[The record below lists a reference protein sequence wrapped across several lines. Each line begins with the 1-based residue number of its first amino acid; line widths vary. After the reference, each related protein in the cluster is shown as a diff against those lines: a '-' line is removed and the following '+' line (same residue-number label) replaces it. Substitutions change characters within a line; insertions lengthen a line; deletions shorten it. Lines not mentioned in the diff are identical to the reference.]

1 MCHFNKNVIL
11 PCDNLMNFT
20 KDISAMLFAIF
31 RQFFLLGC
39 MSFGGP
45 AAHLGYFKRHFV
57 DTLNWLT
64 SARYA
69 QLISLSQALPG
80 PGSSQVSFAIGVERA
95 GALGGIAAFLGF
107 TLPSF
112 LIMMLLAISAHQF
125 DAVYFAIIAGLKLF
139 AVVIV
144 ADATFSMA
152 KSFCTSITLKLLAVM
167 STLAL
172 VLFPMLGTQIAIL
185 ITAAIT
191 GAIWPLLKLGSPTET
206 ENTSSKKNNINW
218 IALGL
223 FALLLAVSFF
233 PLGQEFALFA
243 PFYQAGAMV
252 FGGGHVV
259 LPVLQA
265 GVPALS
271 DDQFLSAY
279 ASAQAVPGPMF
290 TIATYLGAQLTTEQ
304 PLMGALIATLLIFM
318 PGFLLILAFQK
329 SWLNLA
335 SKPRFAS
342 SIAALNAAVVGFLA
356 AALYSPIWTS
366 AVHNLWQVALVI
378 LAFAWL
384 RFKKPPIWWLLIVFI
399 TVGLGQHY
407 WAL

>member
-1 MCHFNKNVIL
+1 
-11 PCDNLMNFT
+11 
-20 KDISAMLFAIF
+20 MLVAIF

-57 DTLNWLT
+57 DTLNWLSDT
-64 SARYA
+64 RYA

-80 PGSSQVSFAIGVERA
+80 PGSSQVGFAIGVERA
-95 GALGGIAAFLGF
+95 GVIGGITAFIAF

-112 LIMMLLAISAHQF
+112 LIMLLLAVSAHQF
-125 DAVYFAIIAGLKLF
+125 DAIYFAIIAGLKLF

-144 ADATFSMA
+144 ADATLTMA
-152 KSFCTSITLKLLAVM
+152 KSFCTSAALKLIAVM

-172 VLFPMLGTQIAIL
+172 LLFPLLGTQIAIL
-185 ITAAIT
+185 VSAAAI
-191 GAIWPLLKLGSPTET
+191 GAIWPLLQL
-206 ENTSSKKNNINW
+206 NTQIDPKADTKSAFKW
-218 IALGL
+218 LPLGL
-223 FALLLAVSFF
+223 FVLLLAISFI
-233 PLGQEFALFA
+233 PLGDDLALFA

-271 DDQFLSAY
+271 NDQFLSAY
-279 ASAQAVPGPMF
+279 ASAQAIPGPMF
-290 TIATYLGAQLTTEQ
+290 TIATYLGAQLSSEQ
-304 PLMGALIATLLIFM
+304 PLIGAIAATLLIFT
-318 PGFLLILAFQK
+318 PGFLLMLAFQK

-378 LAFAWL
+378 AAFAWL
-384 RFKKPPIWWLLIVFI
+384 RMKKPPIWWLLALFI
-399 TVGLGQHY
+399 SVGLVQHY
-407 WAL
+407 LPLL

>member
-1 MCHFNKNVIL
+1 
-11 PCDNLMNFT
+11 
-20 KDISAMLFAIF
+20 MLVAIF

-57 DTLNWLT
+57 DTLNWLSDT
-64 SARYA
+64 RYA

-80 PGSSQVSFAIGVERA
+80 PGSSQVGFAIGVERA
-95 GALGGIAAFLGF
+95 GVIGGITAFIAF

-112 LIMMLLAISAHQF
+112 LIMLLLAVSAHQF

-144 ADATFSMA
+144 ADATLTMA
-152 KSFCTSITLKLLAVM
+152 KSFCTSAALKLIAVM

-172 VLFPMLGTQIAIL
+172 LLFPLLGTQIAIL
-185 ITAAIT
+185 VSAAAI
-191 GAIWPLLKLGSPTET
+191 GAIWPLLQLNTQTEPKADT
-206 ENTSSKKNNINW
+206 KSAFRW
-218 IALGL
+218 LPLGL
-223 FALLLAVSFF
+223 FVLLLAISFI
-233 PLGQEFALFA
+233 PLGDDLALFA

-271 DDQFLSAY
+271 NDQFLSAY
-279 ASAQAVPGPMF
+279 ASAQAIPGPMF
-290 TIATYLGAQLTTEQ
+290 TIATYLGAQLTSEQ
-304 PLMGALIATLLIFM
+304 PLIGAIAATLLIFT
-318 PGFLLILAFQK
+318 PGFLLMLAFQK

-356 AALYSPIWTS
+356 AALYSPIWIS

-378 LAFAWL
+378 AAFAWL
-384 RFKKPPIWWLLIVFI
+384 RMKKPPIWWLLALFI
-399 TVGLGQHY
+399 SVGLVQHY
-407 WAL
+407 LPLL

>member
-1 MCHFNKNVIL
+1 
-11 PCDNLMNFT
+11 
-20 KDISAMLFAIF
+20 MLVAIF

-57 DTLNWLT
+57 DTLNWLSDT
-64 SARYA
+64 RYA

-80 PGSSQVSFAIGVERA
+80 PGSSQVGFAIGVERA
-95 GALGGIAAFLGF
+95 GVIGGITAFIAF

-112 LIMMLLAISAHQF
+112 LIMLLLAVSAHQF

-144 ADATFSMA
+144 ADATLTMA
-152 KSFCTSITLKLLAVM
+152 KSFCTSAALKLIAVM

-172 VLFPMLGTQIAIL
+172 LLFPLLGTQIAIL
-185 ITAAIT
+185 VSAAAI
-191 GAIWPLLKLGSPTET
+191 GAIWPLLQL
-206 ENTSSKKNNINW
+206 NTQIDPKADTKSAFRW
-218 IALGL
+218 LPLGL
-223 FALLLAVSFF
+223 FVLLLAISFI
-233 PLGQEFALFA
+233 PLGDDLALFA

-271 DDQFLSAY
+271 NDQFLSAY
-279 ASAQAVPGPMF
+279 ASAQAIPGPMF
-290 TIATYLGAQLTTEQ
+290 TIATYLGAQLSSEQ
-304 PLMGALIATLLIFM
+304 PLIGAIAATLLIFT
-318 PGFLLILAFQK
+318 PGFLLMLAFQK

-366 AVHNLWQVALVI
+366 AVHSLWQVALVI
-378 LAFAWL
+378 AAFAWL
-384 RFKKPPIWWLLIVFI
+384 RMKKPPIWWLLALFI
-399 TVGLGQHY
+399 SVGLVQHY
-407 WAL
+407 LPLL

>member
-1 MCHFNKNVIL
+1 
-11 PCDNLMNFT
+11 
-20 KDISAMLFAIF
+20 MLVAIF

-57 DTLNWLT
+57 DTLNWLSDT
-64 SARYA
+64 RYA

-80 PGSSQVSFAIGVERA
+80 PGSSQVGFAIGVERA
-95 GALGGIAAFLGF
+95 GVIGGITAFIAF

-112 LIMMLLAISAHQF
+112 LIMLLLAVSAHQF

-144 ADATFSMA
+144 ADATLTMA
-152 KSFCTSITLKLLAVM
+152 KSFCTSAALKLIAVM

-172 VLFPMLGTQIAIL
+172 LLFPLLGTQIAIL
-185 ITAAIT
+185 VSAAAI
-191 GAIWPLLKLGSPTET
+191 GAIWPLLQLNTQTEPKADT
-206 ENTSSKKNNINW
+206 KSAFKW
-218 IALGL
+218 LPLGL
-223 FALLLAVSFF
+223 FVLLLAISFI
-233 PLGQEFALFA
+233 PLGDDLALFA

-271 DDQFLSAY
+271 NDQFLSAY
-279 ASAQAVPGPMF
+279 ASAQAIPGPMF
-290 TIATYLGAQLTTEQ
+290 TIATYLGAQLTSEQ
-304 PLMGALIATLLIFM
+304 PLIGAIAATLLIFT
-318 PGFLLILAFQK
+318 PGFLLMLAFQK

-378 LAFAWL
+378 AAFAWL
-384 RFKKPPIWWLLIVFI
+384 RMKKPPIWWLLALFI
-399 TVGLGQHY
+399 SVGLVQHY
-407 WAL
+407 LPLL

>member
-1 MCHFNKNVIL
+1 
-11 PCDNLMNFT
+11 
-20 KDISAMLFAIF
+20 MLIAIF

-64 SARYA
+64 NTRYA

-95 GALGGIAAFLGF
+95 GVLGGIAAFIGF

-112 LIMMLLAISAHQF
+112 LIMLLLAISAHQF
-125 DAVYFAIIAGLKLF
+125 DTVYFAIIAGLKLF

-144 ADATFSMA
+144 ADATLSMA
-152 KSFCTSITLKLLAVM
+152 KSFCTSAALKLLAVL

-172 VLFPMLGTQIAIL
+172 ILFPLLGTQIAIL
-185 ITAAIT
+185 ITAAAV
-191 GAIWPLLKLGSPTET
+191 GAIWPLLKLNPEPAQQ
-206 ENTSSKKNNINW
+206 SKSKSNINW
-218 IALGL
+218 LALGL
-223 FALLLAVSFF
+223 FTLLLVLSFI
-233 PLGQEFALFA
+233 PLTTELALFA

-265 GVPALS
+265 SVPTLS
-271 DDQFLSAY
+271 SDQFLSAY

-290 TIATYLGAQLTTEQ
+290 TIATYLGAQLSTEQ
-304 PLMGALIATLLIFM
+304 PLFGAIVATVLIFM

-335 SKPRFAS
+335 NKPRFAS
-342 SIAALNAAVVGFLA
+342 VIAALNASVVGFLA

-366 AVHNLWQVALVI
+366 AVHNFWHIALVI
-378 LAFAWL
+378 AAFAWL
-384 RFKKPPIWWLLIVFI
+384 RLKKPPIWWLLILFI
-399 TVGLGQHY
+399 TTGLAQYY

>member
-1 MCHFNKNVIL
+1 
-11 PCDNLMNFT
+11 
-20 KDISAMLFAIF
+20 MLVAIF

-57 DTLNWLT
+57 DTLNWLSDT
-64 SARYA
+64 RYA

-80 PGSSQVSFAIGVERA
+80 PGSSQVGFAIGVERA
-95 GALGGIAAFLGF
+95 GVIGGITAFIAF

-112 LIMMLLAISAHQF
+112 LIMLLLAVSAHQF

-144 ADATFSMA
+144 ADATLTMA
-152 KSFCTSITLKLLAVM
+152 KSFCTSAALKLIAVM

-172 VLFPMLGTQIAIL
+172 LLFPLLGTQIAIL
-185 ITAAIT
+185 VSAAAI
-191 GAIWPLLKLGSPTET
+191 GAIWPLLQLNTQTEPKADT
-206 ENTSSKKNNINW
+206 KSAFRW
-218 IALGL
+218 LPLGL
-223 FALLLAVSFF
+223 FVLLLAISFI
-233 PLGQEFALFA
+233 PLGDDLALFA

-271 DDQFLSAY
+271 NDQFLSAY
-279 ASAQAVPGPMF
+279 ASAQAIPGPMF
-290 TIATYLGAQLTTEQ
+290 TIATYLGAQLTSEQ
-304 PLMGALIATLLIFM
+304 PLIGAIAATLLIFT
-318 PGFLLILAFQK
+318 PGFLLMLAFQK

-378 LAFAWL
+378 AAFAWL
-384 RFKKPPIWWLLIVFI
+384 RMKKPPIWWLLALFVS
-399 TVGLGQHY
+399 VGLVQHY
-407 WAL
+407 LPLL

>member
-1 MCHFNKNVIL
+1 
-11 PCDNLMNFT
+11 
-20 KDISAMLFAIF
+20 MLVAIF

-64 SARYA
+64 DTRYA

-80 PGSSQVSFAIGVERA
+80 PGSSQVGFAIGVERA
-95 GALGGIAAFLGF
+95 GLLGGITAFIAF

-112 LIMMLLAISAHQF
+112 LIMLLLAVSAHQF
-125 DAVYFAIIAGLKLF
+125 DAVYFAVIAGLKLF

-144 ADATFSMA
+144 ADATLGMA
-152 KSFCTSITLKLLAVM
+152 KSFCTNYVLKLLAVL

-172 VLFPMLGTQIAIL
+172 ILMPMLSTQIAIL
-185 ITAAIT
+185 VIAAT
-191 GAIWPLLKLGSPTET
+191 VGAIWPMLKLAQ
-206 ENTSSKKNNINW
+206 SSTPSTNKSKVNW
-218 IALGL
+218 IALSI
-223 FALLLAVSFF
+223 FVLLLAVSFI
-233 PLGQEFALFA
+233 PLGQNANVFAA
-243 PFYQAGAMV
+243 FYQAGAMV

-259 LPVLQA
+259 LPILQA
-265 GVPALS
+265 GLPTLS

-279 ASAQAVPGPMF
+279 ASAQAIPGPMF

-304 PLMGALIATLLIFM
+304 PLIGAIVATLLIFT
-318 PGFLLILAFQK
+318 PGFLLMLAFQK

-335 SKPRFAS
+335 NKPRFAS

-366 AVHNLWQVALVI
+366 AFHNLWQVALVI
-378 LAFAWL
+378 AAFAWL
-384 RFKKPPIWWLLIVFI
+384 RMKKPPIWWLLALFI
-399 TVGLGQHY
+399 SVGLVQHY
-407 WAL
+407 LPLL

>member
-1 MCHFNKNVIL
+1 
-11 PCDNLMNFT
+11 
-20 KDISAMLFAIF
+20 MLIAIF

-57 DTLNWLT
+57 DSLNWLT
-64 SARYA
+64 NTRYA

-95 GALGGIAAFLGF
+95 GVLGGIAAFVGF

-112 LIMMLLAISAHQF
+112 LIMVLLAVSAHQF

-144 ADATFSMA
+144 ADATLSMA
-152 KSFCTSITLKLLAVM
+152 KSFCTSAALKLLAVM

-172 VLFPMLGTQIAIL
+172 VLFPMMGTQIAIL
-185 ITAAIT
+185 ITAATI
-191 GAIWPLLKLGSPTET
+191 GAIWPLLKLGTAT
-206 ENTSSKKNNINW
+206 ENISSTKSNINW

-304 PLMGALIATLLIFM
+304 PLVGALIATLLIFM

-329 SWLNLA
+329 SWINLA

-366 AVHNLWQVALVI
+366 AVHSLWQVALVI
-378 LAFAWL
+378 IAFAWL
-384 RFKKPPIWWLLIVFI
+384 RFKKPPIWWLLALFI
-399 TVGLGQHY
+399 AVGLLQHY
-407 WAL
+407 LPSL

>member
-1 MCHFNKNVIL
+1 
-11 PCDNLMNFT
+11 
-20 KDISAMLFAIF
+20 MLIAIF

-64 SARYA
+64 NTRYA

-95 GALGGIAAFLGF
+95 GVLGGIAAFIGF

-112 LIMMLLAISAHQF
+112 LIMLLLAISAHQF

-144 ADATFSMA
+144 ADATLSMA
-152 KSFCTSITLKLLAVM
+152 KSFCTSAALKLLAVL

-172 VLFPMLGTQIAIL
+172 ILFPLLGTQIAIL
-185 ITAAIT
+185 ITAAAV
-191 GAIWPLLKLGSPTET
+191 GAIWPLLKLNSEPAQQ
-206 ENTSSKKNNINW
+206 SKSKSNINW
-218 IALGL
+218 LALGL
-223 FALLLAVSFF
+223 FTLLLVLSFI
-233 PLGQEFALFA
+233 PLTTELALFA

-265 GVPALS
+265 SVPTLS
-271 DDQFLSAY
+271 SDQFLSAY

-290 TIATYLGAQLTTEQ
+290 TIATYLGAQLSTEQ
-304 PLMGALIATLLIFM
+304 PLFGAIVATVLIFM

-335 SKPRFAS
+335 NKPRFAS
-342 SIAALNAAVVGFLA
+342 VIAALNASVVGFLA

-366 AVHNLWQVALVI
+366 AVHNFWHIALVI
-378 LAFAWL
+378 AAFAWL
-384 RFKKPPIWWLLIVFI
+384 RLKKPPIWWLLILFI
-399 TVGLGQHY
+399 TTGLAQYY

>member
-1 MCHFNKNVIL
+1 
-11 PCDNLMNFT
+11 
-20 KDISAMLFAIF
+20 MLVAIF

-57 DTLNWLT
+57 DTLNWLSDT
-64 SARYA
+64 RYA

-80 PGSSQVSFAIGVERA
+80 PGSSQVGFAIGVERA
-95 GALGGIAAFLGF
+95 GVIGGITAFIAF

-112 LIMMLLAISAHQF
+112 LIMLLLAVSAHQF

-144 ADATFSMA
+144 ADATLTMA
-152 KSFCTSITLKLLAVM
+152 KSFCTSAALKLIAVM

-172 VLFPMLGTQIAIL
+172 LLFPLLGTQIAIL
-185 ITAAIT
+185 VSAAAI
-191 GAIWPLLKLGSPTET
+191 GAIWPLLQLNTHTEPKADT
-206 ENTSSKKNNINW
+206 KSAFRW
-218 IALGL
+218 LPLGL
-223 FALLLAVSFF
+223 FVLLLAISFI
-233 PLGQEFALFA
+233 PLGDDLTLFA

-271 DDQFLSAY
+271 NDQFLSAY
-279 ASAQAVPGPMF
+279 ASAQAIPGPMF
-290 TIATYLGAQLTTEQ
+290 TIATYLGAQLTSEQ
-304 PLMGALIATLLIFM
+304 PLIGAIAATLLIFT
-318 PGFLLILAFQK
+318 PGFLLMLAFQK

-378 LAFAWL
+378 TAFAWL
-384 RFKKPPIWWLLIVFI
+384 RMKKPPIWWLLALFI
-399 TVGLGQHY
+399 SVGLVQHY
-407 WAL
+407 LPLL

>member
-1 MCHFNKNVIL
+1 
-11 PCDNLMNFT
+11 
-20 KDISAMLFAIF
+20 MLVAIF

-57 DTLNWLT
+57 DTLNWLSDT
-64 SARYA
+64 RYA

-80 PGSSQVSFAIGVERA
+80 PGSSQVGFAIGVERA
-95 GALGGIAAFLGF
+95 GVIGGITAFIAF

-112 LIMMLLAISAHQF
+112 LIMLLLAVSAHQF

-144 ADATFSMA
+144 ADATLTMA
-152 KSFCTSITLKLLAVM
+152 KSFCTSAALKLIAVM

-172 VLFPMLGTQIAIL
+172 LLFPLLGTQIAIL
-185 ITAAIT
+185 VSAAAI
-191 GAIWPLLKLGSPTET
+191 GAIWPLLQLNTQTEPKADT
-206 ENTSSKKNNINW
+206 KSAFRW
-218 IALGL
+218 LPLGL
-223 FALLLAVSFF
+223 FVLLLAISFI
-233 PLGQEFALFA
+233 PLGDDLALFA

-271 DDQFLSAY
+271 NDQFLSAY
-279 ASAQAVPGPMF
+279 ASAQAIPGPMF
-290 TIATYLGAQLTTEQ
+290 TIATYLGAQLTSEQ
-304 PLMGALIATLLIFM
+304 PLIGAIAATLLIFT
-318 PGFLLILAFQK
+318 PGFLLMLAFQK

-366 AVHNLWQVALVI
+366 AVHNIWQVALVI
-378 LAFAWL
+378 AAFAWL
-384 RFKKPPIWWLLIVFI
+384 RMKKPPIWWLLALFI
-399 TVGLGQHY
+399 SVGLVQHY
-407 WAL
+407 LPLL

>member
-1 MCHFNKNVIL
+1 
-11 PCDNLMNFT
+11 
-20 KDISAMLFAIF
+20 MLLAIF

-64 SARYA
+64 NTRYA
-69 QLISLSQALPG
+69 QLICLSQALPG

-95 GALGGIAAFLGF
+95 GVLGGIAAFIGF

-112 LIMMLLAISAHQF
+112 LIMVLLAVSAHQF

-144 ADATFSMA
+144 ADATLSMA
-152 KSFCTSITLKLLAVM
+152 KSFCTSITLKLLAVL

-172 VLFPMLGTQIAIL
+172 ILLPMMGTQIAIL
-185 ITAAIT
+185 VIAATI
-191 GAIWPLLKLGSPTET
+191 GAVWPLLKLGNNPSQKSDTK
-206 ENTSSKKNNINW
+206 NTVNW
-218 IALGL
+218 LPLGL
-223 FALLLAVSFF
+223 FALLLCISFI
-233 PLGQEFALFA
+233 PVGREFALFT

-271 DDQFLSAY
+271 DEQFLSAY

-304 PLMGALIATLLIFM
+304 PLIGAVIATLLIFT

-335 SKPRFAS
+335 NKPRFAS

-366 AVHNLWQVALVI
+366 AVHNFWQVGLVI
-378 LAFAWL
+378 VAFAWL
-384 RFKKPPIWWLLIVFI
+384 RLKKPPIWWLLFAFI
-399 TVGLGQHY
+399 AVGLAQHY
-407 WAL
+407 LPLL

>member
-1 MCHFNKNVIL
+1 
-11 PCDNLMNFT
+11 
-20 KDISAMLFAIF
+20 MLIAIF

-64 SARYA
+64 NTRYA

-95 GALGGIAAFLGF
+95 GVLGGIAAFIGF

-112 LIMMLLAISAHQF
+112 LIMLLLAISAHQF

-144 ADATFSMA
+144 ADATLSMA
-152 KSFCTSITLKLLAVM
+152 KSFCTSAALKLLAVL

-172 VLFPMLGTQIAIL
+172 ILFPLLGTQIAIL
-185 ITAAIT
+185 ITAAAV
-191 GAIWPLLKLGSPTET
+191 GAIWPLLKLNSEPAQQ
-206 ENTSSKKNNINW
+206 SKSKSNINW
-218 IALGL
+218 LALGL
-223 FALLLAVSFF
+223 FTLLLALSFI
-233 PLGQEFALFA
+233 PLTTELALFA

-265 GVPALS
+265 SVPTLS
-271 DDQFLSAY
+271 SDQFLSAY

-290 TIATYLGAQLTTEQ
+290 TIATYLGAQLSTEQ
-304 PLMGALIATLLIFM
+304 PLFGAIVATVLIFM

-335 SKPRFAS
+335 NKPRFAS
-342 SIAALNAAVVGFLA
+342 VIAALNASVVGFLA

-366 AVHNLWQVALVI
+366 AVHNFWHIALVI
-378 LAFAWL
+378 AAFAWL
-384 RFKKPPIWWLLIVFI
+384 RLKKPPIWWLLILFI
-399 TVGLGQHY
+399 TTGLAQYY

>member
-1 MCHFNKNVIL
+1 MIYQKAIA
-11 PCDNLMNFT
+11 T
-20 KDISAMLFAIF
+20 MLIAIF

-45 AAHLGYFKRHFV
+45 AAHLGYFKHHFV
-57 DTLNWLT
+57 DSLRWLST
-64 SARYA
+64 ARYA

-95 GALGGIAAFLGF
+95 GVLGGIAAFIGF

-112 LIMMLLAISAHQF
+112 LIMVLIAISAHQF

-144 ADATFSMA
+144 ADATLSMA
-152 KSFCTSITLKLLAVM
+152 KSFCTSAVLKLLAIM

-172 VLFPMLGTQIAIL
+172 ILFPMLGTQIAIL
-185 ITAAIT
+185 VTAAII
-191 GAIWPLLKLGSPTET
+191 GALWPLLNLAKST
-206 ENTSSKKNNINW
+206 ENVSREKTNINW

-223 FALLLAVSFF
+223 FALLLAISFI
-233 PLGQEFALFA
+233 PLGENAALFA

-265 GVPALS
+265 GVPTLS
-271 DDQFLSAY
+271 NDQFLTAY

-290 TIATYLGAQLTTEQ
+290 TIATYLGAQLNSAQ
-304 PLMGALIATLLIFM
+304 PLVGALIATLLIFL
-318 PGFLLILAFQK
+318 PGFLLMLAFQK
-329 SWLNLA
+329 SWINLA
-335 SKPRFAS
+335 SNPRFAS

-366 AVHNLWQVALVI
+366 AVSNIWQIALVI
-378 LAFAWL
+378 AAFAWL
-384 RFKKPPIWWLLIVFI
+384 RIKKPPIWWLLLLFI
-399 TVGLGQHY
+399 GVGLGQHY

>member
-1 MCHFNKNVIL
+1 M
-11 PCDNLMNFT
+11 NLKEDM
-20 KDISAMLFAIF
+20 SSMLVAIF

-64 SARYA
+64 DTRYA

-80 PGSSQVSFAIGVERA
+80 PGSSQVGFAIGVERA
-95 GALGGIAAFLGF
+95 GLLGGITAFIAF

-112 LIMMLLAISAHQF
+112 LIMLLLAVSAHQF
-125 DAVYFAIIAGLKLF
+125 DAVYFAVIAGLKLF

-144 ADATFSMA
+144 ADATLGMA
-152 KSFCTSITLKLLAVM
+152 KSFCTNYVLKLLAVL

-172 VLFPMLGTQIAIL
+172 ILMPMLSTQIAIL
-185 ITAAIT
+185 VIAAT
-191 GAIWPLLKLGSPTET
+191 VGAIWPMLKLAQ
-206 ENTSSKKNNINW
+206 SSTPSSNKSKVNW
-218 IALGL
+218 IALSI
-223 FALLLAVSFF
+223 FVLLLAVSFI
-233 PLGQEFALFA
+233 PLGQNANVFAA
-243 PFYQAGAMV
+243 FYQAGAMV

-259 LPVLQA
+259 LPILQA
-265 GVPALS
+265 GLPTLS

-279 ASAQAVPGPMF
+279 ASAQAIPGPMF

-304 PLMGALIATLLIFM
+304 PLIGAIVATLLIFT
-318 PGFLLILAFQK
+318 PGFLLMLAFQK

-335 SKPRFAS
+335 NKPRFAS

-378 LAFAWL
+378 AAFAWL
-384 RFKKPPIWWLLIVFI
+384 RMKKPPIWWLLALFI
-399 TVGLGQHY
+399 SVGLVQHY
-407 WAL
+407 LPLL

>member
-1 MCHFNKNVIL
+1 
-11 PCDNLMNFT
+11 
-20 KDISAMLFAIF
+20 MLIAIF

-57 DTLNWLT
+57 DSLHWLT
-64 SARYA
+64 NARYA

-95 GALGGIAAFLGF
+95 GVSGGIAAFLGF

-112 LIMMLLAISAHQF
+112 LIMLLLAVSAHQF

-144 ADATFSMA
+144 ADATLSMA
-152 KSFCTSITLKLLAVM
+152 KSFCTGAALKLVAIM

-172 VLFPMLGTQIAIL
+172 VLFPMLATQMLIL
-185 ITAAIT
+185 ITAAAFGGIS
-191 GAIWPLLKLGSPTET
+191 PVLKLNNEPTITTET
-206 ENTSSKKNNINW
+206 EKNRHINW
-218 IALGL
+218 WALGL
-223 FALLLAVSFF
+223 FLLLLALSFI
-233 PLGQEFALFA
+233 PLAGEFALFA

-259 LPVLQA
+259 LPVLQTS
-265 GVPALS
+265 VPTLNS
-271 DDQFLSAY
+271 DQFLTAY
-279 ASAQAVPGPMF
+279 ASAQAIPGPMF
-290 TIATYLGAQLTTEQ
+290 TIATYLGAQLTIEQ
-304 PLMGALIATLLIFM
+304 PLVGALIATLLIFM
-318 PGFLLILAFQK
+318 PGLLLILAFQK

-335 SKPRFAS
+335 NKPRFAS
-342 SIAALNAAVVGFLA
+342 AIAALNASVVGFLA

-366 AVHNLWQVALVI
+366 AVHNVWHIALI
-378 LAFAWL
+378 IAAFAWL
-384 RFKKPPIWWLLIVFI
+384 RLKKPPIGWLLVLFI
-399 TVGLGQHY
+399 GVGLAQYY

>member
-1 MCHFNKNVIL
+1 
-11 PCDNLMNFT
+11 
-20 KDISAMLFAIF
+20 MLVAIF

-57 DTLNWLT
+57 DTLNWLSDT
-64 SARYA
+64 RYA

-80 PGSSQVSFAIGVERA
+80 PGSSQVGFAIGVERA
-95 GALGGIAAFLGF
+95 GVIGGITAFIAF

-112 LIMMLLAISAHQF
+112 LIMLLLAVSAHQF

-144 ADATFSMA
+144 ADATLTMA
-152 KSFCTSITLKLLAVM
+152 KSFCTSAALKLIAVM

-172 VLFPMLGTQIAIL
+172 LLFPLLGTQIAIL
-185 ITAAIT
+185 VSAAAI
-191 GAIWPLLKLGSPTET
+191 GAIWPLLQLNTQTEPKADT
-206 ENTSSKKNNINW
+206 KSAFRW
-218 IALGL
+218 LPLGL
-223 FALLLAVSFF
+223 FVLLLAISFI
-233 PLGQEFALFA
+233 PLGDDLALFD

-271 DDQFLSAY
+271 NDQFLSAY
-279 ASAQAVPGPMF
+279 ASAQAIPGPMF
-290 TIATYLGAQLTTEQ
+290 TIATYLGAQLTSEQ
-304 PLMGALIATLLIFM
+304 PLIGAIAATLLIFT
-318 PGFLLILAFQK
+318 PGFLLMLAFQK

-378 LAFAWL
+378 AAFAWL
-384 RFKKPPIWWLLIVFI
+384 RMKKPPIWWLLALFI
-399 TVGLGQHY
+399 SVGLVQHY
-407 WAL
+407 LPLL

>member
-1 MCHFNKNVIL
+1 
-11 PCDNLMNFT
+11 
-20 KDISAMLFAIF
+20 MLLAIF

-64 SARYA
+64 DTRYA

-80 PGSSQVSFAIGVERA
+80 PGSSQVGFAIGVERA
-95 GALGGIAAFLGF
+95 GLLGGITAFIAF

-112 LIMMLLAISAHQF
+112 LIMLLLAVSAHQF
-125 DAVYFAIIAGLKLF
+125 DAVYFAVIAGLKLF

-144 ADATFSMA
+144 ADATLSMA
-152 KSFCTSITLKLLAVM
+152 KSFCTNYVLKLLAVL

-172 VLFPMLGTQIAIL
+172 IFMPMLGTQIAIL
-185 ITAAIT
+185 VIAAT
-191 GAIWPLLKLGSPTET
+191 VGAIWPMLKLAQSSPPDS
-206 ENTSSKKNNINW
+206 NKSKVNW
-218 IALGL
+218 IALSL
-223 FALLLAVSFF
+223 FVLLLAISFI
-233 PLGQEFALFA
+233 PLGQNANVFAA
-243 PFYQAGAMV
+243 FYQAGAMV

-259 LPVLQA
+259 LPILQA
-265 GVPALS
+265 GLPALS
-271 DDQFLSAY
+271 DDPFLSAY

-304 PLMGALIATLLIFM
+304 PLVGAIIATLLIFT
-318 PGFLLILAFQK
+318 PGFLLMLAFQK

-335 SKPRFAS
+335 NKPRFAS
-342 SIAALNAAVVGFLA
+342 SIAALNASVVGFLA

-366 AVHNLWQVALVI
+366 AVHNLWQVGLVI
-378 LAFAWL
+378 AAFAWL
-384 RFKKPPIWWLLIVFI
+384 RFKKPPIWWLLITFI
-399 TVGLGQHY
+399 IVGLAQHY
-407 WAL
+407 LPLL

>member
-1 MCHFNKNVIL
+1 
-11 PCDNLMNFT
+11 
-20 KDISAMLFAIF
+20 MLVAIF

-57 DTLNWLT
+57 DTLNWLSDT
-64 SARYA
+64 RYA

-80 PGSSQVSFAIGVERA
+80 PGSSQVGFAIGVERA
-95 GALGGIAAFLGF
+95 GVIGGITAFIAF

-112 LIMMLLAISAHQF
+112 LIMLLLAVSAHQF

-144 ADATFSMA
+144 ADATLTMA
-152 KSFCTSITLKLLAVM
+152 KSFCTSAALKLIAVM

-172 VLFPMLGTQIAIL
+172 LLFPLFGTQIAIL
-185 ITAAIT
+185 VSAAAI
-191 GAIWPLLKLGSPTET
+191 GAIWPLLQLNTHTEPKADT
-206 ENTSSKKNNINW
+206 KSAFRW
-218 IALGL
+218 LPLGL
-223 FALLLAVSFF
+223 FVLLLAISFID
-233 PLGQEFALFA
+233 LTLFA

-271 DDQFLSAY
+271 NDQFLSAY
-279 ASAQAVPGPMF
+279 ASAQAIPGPMF
-290 TIATYLGAQLTTEQ
+290 TIATYLGAQLTSEQ
-304 PLMGALIATLLIFM
+304 PLIGAIAATLLIFT
-318 PGFLLILAFQK
+318 PGFLLMLAFQK

-378 LAFAWL
+378 AAFAWL
-384 RFKKPPIWWLLIVFI
+384 RMKKPPIWWLLALFI
-399 TVGLGQHY
+399 SVGLVQHY
-407 WAL
+407 LPLL

>member
-1 MCHFNKNVIL
+1 
-11 PCDNLMNFT
+11 
-20 KDISAMLFAIF
+20 MLVAIF

-57 DTLNWLT
+57 DTLNWLSDT
-64 SARYA
+64 RYA

-80 PGSSQVSFAIGVERA
+80 PGSSQVGFAIGVERA
-95 GALGGIAAFLGF
+95 GVIGGITAFIAF

-112 LIMMLLAISAHQF
+112 LIMLLLAVSAHQF

-144 ADATFSMA
+144 ADATLTMA
-152 KSFCTSITLKLLAVM
+152 KSFCTSAALKLIAVM

-172 VLFPMLGTQIAIL
+172 LLFPLLSTQIAIL
-185 ITAAIT
+185 VSAAAI
-191 GAIWPLLKLGSPTET
+191 GAIWPLLQLNTQTEPKADT
-206 ENTSSKKNNINW
+206 KSAFRW
-218 IALGL
+218 LPLGL
-223 FALLLAVSFF
+223 FVLLLAISFI
-233 PLGQEFALFA
+233 PLGDDLALFA

-271 DDQFLSAY
+271 NDQFLSAY
-279 ASAQAVPGPMF
+279 ASAQAIPGPMF
-290 TIATYLGAQLTTEQ
+290 TIATYLGAQLTSEQ
-304 PLMGALIATLLIFM
+304 PLIGAIAATLLIFT
-318 PGFLLILAFQK
+318 PGFLLMLAFQK

-378 LAFAWL
+378 AAFAWL
-384 RFKKPPIWWLLIVFI
+384 RMKKPPIWWLLALFVS
-399 TVGLGQHY
+399 VGLVQHY
-407 WAL
+407 LPLL

>member
-1 MCHFNKNVIL
+1 
-11 PCDNLMNFT
+11 
-20 KDISAMLFAIF
+20 MLLAIF

-64 SARYA
+64 NTRYA

-95 GALGGIAAFLGF
+95 GVLGGIAAFIGF

-112 LIMMLLAISAHQF
+112 LIMVLLAISAHQF

-144 ADATFSMA
+144 ADATLSMA
-152 KSFCTSITLKLLAVM
+152 KSFCTSITLKLLAVL

-172 VLFPMLGTQIAIL
+172 ILLPMMGTQIAIL
-185 ITAAIT
+185 VIAATI
-191 GAIWPLLKLGSPTET
+191 GAVWPLLKL
-206 ENTSSKKNNINW
+206 NTSAALTSDSKNTVNW
-218 IALGL
+218 LPLGL
-223 FALLLAVSFF
+223 FALLLCISFI
-233 PLGQEFALFA
+233 PLGREFALFT

-271 DDQFLSAY
+271 DEQFLSAY
-279 ASAQAVPGPMF
+279 ASAQAIPGPMF

-304 PLMGALIATLLIFM
+304 PLIGAIIATLLIFT

-335 SKPRFAS
+335 NKPRFAS

-366 AVHNLWQVALVI
+366 SVHNLWQVGLVI
-378 LAFAWL
+378 VAFAWL
-384 RFKKPPIWWLLIVFI
+384 RFKKPPIWWLLALFI
-399 TVGLGQHY
+399 AVGLAQHY
-407 WAL
+407 LPLL

>member
-1 MCHFNKNVIL
+1 
-11 PCDNLMNFT
+11 
-20 KDISAMLFAIF
+20 MLVAIF

-57 DTLNWLT
+57 DTLNWLSDT
-64 SARYA
+64 RYA

-80 PGSSQVSFAIGVERA
+80 PGSSQVGFAIGVERA
-95 GALGGIAAFLGF
+95 GVIGGITAFIAF

-112 LIMMLLAISAHQF
+112 LIMLLLAVSAHQF

-144 ADATFSMA
+144 ADATLTMA
-152 KSFCTSITLKLLAVM
+152 KSFCTSAALKLIAVM

-172 VLFPMLGTQIAIL
+172 LLFPLLGTQIAIL
-185 ITAAIT
+185 VSAAAI
-191 GAIWPLLKLGSPTET
+191 GAIWPLLQLNTQTEPKADT
-206 ENTSSKKNNINW
+206 KSAFRW
-218 IALGL
+218 LPLGL
-223 FALLLAVSFF
+223 FVLLLAVSFI
-233 PLGQEFALFA
+233 PLGDDLALFA

-271 DDQFLSAY
+271 NDQFLSAY
-279 ASAQAVPGPMF
+279 ASAQAIPGPMF
-290 TIATYLGAQLTTEQ
+290 TIATYLGAQLTSEQ
-304 PLMGALIATLLIFM
+304 PLIGAIAATLLIFT
-318 PGFLLILAFQK
+318 PGFLLMLAFQK

-378 LAFAWL
+378 AAFAWL
-384 RFKKPPIWWLLIVFI
+384 RMKKPPIWWLLALFI
-399 TVGLGQHY
+399 SVGLVQHY
-407 WAL
+407 LPLL

>member
-1 MCHFNKNVIL
+1 
-11 PCDNLMNFT
+11 
-20 KDISAMLFAIF
+20 MLVAIF

-57 DTLNWLT
+57 DTLNWLSDT
-64 SARYA
+64 RYA

-80 PGSSQVSFAIGVERA
+80 PGSSQVGFAIGVERA
-95 GALGGIAAFLGF
+95 GVIGGITAFIAF

-112 LIMMLLAISAHQF
+112 LIMLLLAVSAHQF

-144 ADATFSMA
+144 ADATLTMA
-152 KSFCTSITLKLLAVM
+152 KSFCTSAALKLIAVM

-172 VLFPMLGTQIAIL
+172 LLFPLLSTQIAIL
-185 ITAAIT
+185 VSAAAI
-191 GAIWPLLKLGSPTET
+191 GAIWPLLQLNTQTEPKADT
-206 ENTSSKKNNINW
+206 KSAFRW
-218 IALGL
+218 LPLGL
-223 FALLLAVSFF
+223 FVLLLAISFI
-233 PLGQEFALFA
+233 PLGDDLALFA

-271 DDQFLSAY
+271 NDQFLSAY
-279 ASAQAVPGPMF
+279 ASAQAIPGPMF
-290 TIATYLGAQLTTEQ
+290 TIATYLGAQLTSEQ
-304 PLMGALIATLLIFM
+304 PLIGAIAATLLIFT
-318 PGFLLILAFQK
+318 PGFLLMLAFQK

-378 LAFAWL
+378 AAFAWL
-384 RFKKPPIWWLLIVFI
+384 RMKKPPIWWLLALFI
-399 TVGLGQHY
+399 SVGLVQHY
-407 WAL
+407 LPLL

>member
-1 MCHFNKNVIL
+1 
-11 PCDNLMNFT
+11 
-20 KDISAMLFAIF
+20 MLLAIF

-64 SARYA
+64 NTRYA

-95 GALGGIAAFLGF
+95 GVLGGIAAFIGF

-112 LIMMLLAISAHQF
+112 LIMVLLAISAHQF
-125 DAVYFAIIAGLKLF
+125 DAVYFAVIAGLKLF

-144 ADATFSMA
+144 ADATLSMA
-152 KSFCTSITLKLLAVM
+152 KSFCTNYVLKLLAVL

-172 VLFPMLGTQIAIL
+172 IFMPMLGTQIAIL
-185 ITAAIT
+185 VIAAT
-191 GAIWPLLKLGSPTET
+191 VGAILPMLKLAQSSSP
-206 ENTSSKKNNINW
+206 NSNKSKVNW
-218 IALGL
+218 IALSVFVL
-223 FALLLAVSFF
+223 ILAISFV
-233 PLGQEFALFA
+233 PLGQNANVFAA
-243 PFYQAGAMV
+243 FYQAGAMV

-259 LPVLQA
+259 LPILQA
-265 GVPALS
+265 GLPTLS

-290 TIATYLGAQLTTEQ
+290 TIATYLGTQLTTEQ
-304 PLMGALIATLLIFM
+304 PFVGAIIATLLIFT
-318 PGFLLILAFQK
+318 PGFLLMLAFQK

-335 SKPRFAS
+335 NKPRFAS

-366 AVHNLWQVALVI
+366 AVHNLWQVGLIIA
-378 LAFAWL
+378 AFAWL
-384 RFKKPPIWWLLIVFI
+384 RIKKPPIWWLLALFI
-399 TVGLGQHY
+399 AVGLAQY
-407 WAL
+407 YLPLL

>member
-1 MCHFNKNVIL
+1 
-11 PCDNLMNFT
+11 
-20 KDISAMLFAIF
+20 MLVAIF

-57 DTLNWLT
+57 DTLNWLSDT
-64 SARYA
+64 RYA

-80 PGSSQVSFAIGVERA
+80 PGSSQVGFAIGVERA
-95 GALGGIAAFLGF
+95 GVIGGITAFIAF

-112 LIMMLLAISAHQF
+112 LIMLLLAVSAHQF

-144 ADATFSMA
+144 ADATLTMA
-152 KSFCTSITLKLLAVM
+152 KSFCTSAALKLIAVM

-172 VLFPMLGTQIAIL
+172 LLFPLLGTQIAIL
-185 ITAAIT
+185 LSAAAI
-191 GAIWPLLKLGSPTET
+191 GAIWPLLQLNTQTEPKADT
-206 ENTSSKKNNINW
+206 KSAFRW
-218 IALGL
+218 LPLGL
-223 FALLLAVSFF
+223 FVLLLAISFI
-233 PLGQEFALFA
+233 PLGDDLALFA

-271 DDQFLSAY
+271 NDQFLSAY
-279 ASAQAVPGPMF
+279 ASAQAIPGPMF
-290 TIATYLGAQLTTEQ
+290 TIATYLGAQLTSEQ
-304 PLMGALIATLLIFM
+304 PLIGAIAATLLIFT
-318 PGFLLILAFQK
+318 PGFLLMLAFQK

-378 LAFAWL
+378 AAFAWL
-384 RFKKPPIWWLLIVFI
+384 RMKKPPIWWLLALFI
-399 TVGLGQHY
+399 SVGLVQHY
-407 WAL
+407 LPLL

>member
-1 MCHFNKNVIL
+1 
-11 PCDNLMNFT
+11 
-20 KDISAMLFAIF
+20 MLVAIF

-57 DTLNWLT
+57 DTLNWLSDT
-64 SARYA
+64 RYA

-80 PGSSQVSFAIGVERA
+80 PGSSQVGFAIGVERA
-95 GALGGIAAFLGF
+95 GVIGGITAFIAF

-112 LIMMLLAISAHQF
+112 LIMLLLAVSAHQF

-144 ADATFSMA
+144 ADATLTMA
-152 KSFCTSITLKLLAVM
+152 KSFCTSAALKLIAVM

-172 VLFPMLGTQIAIL
+172 LLFPLLGTQIAIL
-185 ITAAIT
+185 VSAAAI
-191 GAIWPLLKLGSPTET
+191 GAIWPLLQLNTQTEPKADT
-206 ENTSSKKNNINW
+206 KSAFRW
-218 IALGL
+218 LPLGL
-223 FALLLAVSFF
+223 FVLLLAISFI
-233 PLGQEFALFA
+233 PLGDDLALFA

-271 DDQFLSAY
+271 NDQFLSAY
-279 ASAQAVPGPMF
+279 ASAQAIPGPMF
-290 TIATYLGAQLTTEQ
+290 TIATYLGAQLSSEQ
-304 PLMGALIATLLIFM
+304 PLIGAIAATLLIFT
-318 PGFLLILAFQK
+318 PGFLLMLAFQK

-378 LAFAWL
+378 AAFAWL
-384 RFKKPPIWWLLIVFI
+384 RMKKPPIWWLLALFI
-399 TVGLGQHY
+399 SVGLVQHY
-407 WAL
+407 LPLL